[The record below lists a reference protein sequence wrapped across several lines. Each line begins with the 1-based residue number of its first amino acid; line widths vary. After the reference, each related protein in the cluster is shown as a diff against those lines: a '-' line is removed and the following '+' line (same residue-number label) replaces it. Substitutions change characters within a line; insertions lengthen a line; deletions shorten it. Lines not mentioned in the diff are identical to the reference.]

1 MSPELVYSKG
11 GVPAFVH
18 PEEALLGVRA
28 GFPFPAWLLPKL
40 VTSRQIRA
48 FELEDRARLESALG
62 YYCGLQSL
70 NSEDSV
76 TWAVFGTLGLCE
88 PSTAAQ
94 WFRCLLS
101 EASGETM
108 QRSASPAC
116 FAPWQRIPHP
126 QTHGWGGPEID
137 FYFADSTTCCLLEA
151 KWRSDMDEEQGK
163 GRDVSQLEMRLKA
176 IPHLRR
182 LSSPQDYVILMV
194 TLPPSQAKYEV
205 LREWFE
211 VDAAGKFIPRAETT
225 RKAQNCGARILCVS
239 WDEVLDFMER
249 NGHPFGQEV
258 PTYLGFRLRD
268 YRERYCGE

>member
-40 VTSRQIRA
+40 VASRQIRA
-48 FELEDRARLESALG
+48 FEPEDRARLESALG
-62 YYCGLQSL
+62 YYCDLQSL

-101 EASGETM
+101 EASGEAM
-108 QRSASPAC
+108 QRSESPAC

-163 GRDVSQLEMRLKA
+163 GRDVSQLEIRLMA

-182 LSSPQDYVILMV
+182 LGSPQDYVILMV

-205 LREWFE
+205 LAKWFE
-211 VDAAGKFIPRAETT
+211 VVEGRFVSREKTT
-225 RKAQNCGARILCVS
+225 QMARSSSAKILWAS
-239 WDEVLDFMER
+239 WDDVLNFMR
-249 NGHPFGQEV
+249 FNKHPFGPEV
-258 PTYLGFRLRD
+258 SKYLSFRPQD
-268 YRERYCGE
+268 YRERYGV